1 MLDGINNTTI
11 VLIPKIKNPQT
22 IKDFRPISLC
32 NVIYKIIS
40 KCLVNRLRP
49 LIDGMISPTQSAF
62 IPGRLISDNAL
73 IAFECMHSLSTLKDL
88 RGEYCAYK
96 LDLAKAYDHV
106 DWQFLQSM
114 MGALGFAPQWIKW
127 VMTCVT
133 SVKFAVRFNGQL
145 LQSFSPSQ
153 GLRQGDHLSPYL
165 FLFVAEA
172 LSLLL
177 NDACARGVL
186 QEFRL
191 TR

>member
-1 MLDGINNTTI
+1 MQTFYGKRNNDALFQMGPLKAPGPDGFPARFFQRNWGLIKDDIVNAVQQFFNSGIMLDGINNTTI

-49 LIDGMISPTQSAF
+49 LLDGMISPTESAF

-114 MGALGFAPQWIKW
+114 MGAL
-127 VMTCVT
+127 VL
-133 SVKFAVRFNGQL
+133 RRNGL
-145 LQSFSPSQ
+145 N
-153 GLRQGDHLSPYL
+153 GL
-165 FLFVAEA
+165 
-172 LSLLL
+172 
-177 NDACARGVL
+177 
-186 QEFRL
+186 
-191 TR
+191 